1 MRKLNEANVSY
12 PKSMNGKNKTEEKF
26 IAPSPPYLI
35 SGVRSLLCAI
45 MLQAMRDAQKQGT
58 IIGDEAREFLRN
70 GAGWI
75 MHYLYG
81 LELNGEELLALIDG
95 GHIDK
100 HLRMKVMRY
109 SRDVH
114 RMDRPDL
121 EEIRLKPLPPEL
133 NENLLTGG
141 EKL

>member
-1 MRKLNEANVSY
+1 MRKFNEDTMSY
-12 PKSMNGKNKTEEKF
+12 PKTMNGKHEAEEKF
-26 IAPSPPYLI
+26 IPLSPQYLI
-35 SGVRSLLCAI
+35 SGVRALLCAI
-45 MLQAMRDAQKQGT
+45 MLQAMRDAQKQDT
-58 IIGDEAREFLRN
+58 IIGDEARDFLRN

-81 LELNGEELLALIDG
+81 LELNGEELIALIDG

>member
-1 MRKLNEANVSY
+1 MSY
-12 PKSMNGKNKTEEKF
+12 PKSMNGKHKPGKKI
-26 IAPSPPYLI
+26 IALPPQYLI
-35 SGVRSLLCAI
+35 SGIRALLCAI
-45 MLQAMRDAQKQGT
+45 MLQAMRDAKKQDT
-58 IIGDEAREFLRN
+58 ITGDEAREFLRN

-81 LELNGEELLALIDG
+81 LELNGEALIALIDE
-95 GHIDK
+95 GHIDE
-100 HLRMKVMRY
+100 HLRMKVLRY

-114 RMDRPDL
+114 RIDRPDL
-121 EEIRLKPLPPEL
+121 EEIRLKPLPSEL

>member
-1 MRKLNEANVSY
+1 
-12 PKSMNGKNKTEEKF
+12 MNGKPKAEEKF
-26 IAPSPPYLI
+26 IALSPNYLI

-45 MLQAMRDAQKQGT
+45 MLQAMRDAQKQDT
-58 IIGDEAREFLRN
+58 LIGNEAREFLRN

-81 LELNGEELLALIDG
+81 LELNGEALIDLIDG
-95 GHIDK
+95 GHIDE

-114 RMDRPDL
+114 RTDRPDL

-133 NENLLTGG
+133 NENLLVGG